1 MKMLTRLYVKSSI
14 QIERFADK
22 LAKRLKDERG
32 ALSLEWIGIGIL
44 AMAIIG
50 ITVNWLTKQGEGDE
64 TIGKAIIKKLA
75 DIIGGI
81 GNDGSPD
88 SGG

>member
-1 MKMLTRLYVKSSI
+1 
-14 QIERFADK
+14 
-22 LAKRLKDERG
+22 
-32 ALSLEWIGIGIL
+32 
-44 AMAIIG
+44 MAIIG

-81 GNDGSPD
+81 GNEGSPD